1 MDINKT
7 EKINDLLDIYRTLLT
22 KKQQVVM
29 DMYYADN
36 YSLSE
41 IALNLKVTRT
51 AIYDIIKRTTA
62 LLEDYENKL
71 HFLTTRNKILNE
83 IKDLD
88 ENKRNKIEEILMDG
102 E

>member
-71 HFLTTRNKILNE
+71 HFLTTRNRILNE

>member
-62 LLEDYENKL
+62 
-71 HFLTTRNKILNE
+71 
-83 IKDLD
+83 
-88 ENKRNKIEEILMDG
+88 
-102 E
+102 